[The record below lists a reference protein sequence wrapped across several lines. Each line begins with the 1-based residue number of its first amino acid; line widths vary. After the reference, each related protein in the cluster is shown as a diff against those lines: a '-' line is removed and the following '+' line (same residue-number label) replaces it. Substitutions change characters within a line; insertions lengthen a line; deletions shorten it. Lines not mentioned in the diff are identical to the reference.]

1 MLNDRKKK
9 ILKRAVMLIIIMLFF
24 IIIGFSMLK
33 YEVEGEKNM
42 PFQLTKISI
51 ISTANGIPNTET
63 LDRWNF
69 NLVQNNDIYF
79 NFEKNEN
86 YKEQESINKISIE
99 NIKVLQN
106 PLKGTTYFYRPS
118 QQAVDWYENIEE
130 ARVTDKV
137 EYQGNETSNVKE
149 LQVSNQGGIVGIRF
163 AIEDLGTY
171 VSEEEQITH
180 DGLLLKSIGLKQEEL
195 KSKIAFDLV
204 LELNSGIR
212 YKAYIEQEL
221 PLDSV
226 LGEGISKKEITDL
239 NYVAFKRF

>member
-1 MLNDRKKK
+1 MLNDQKKK
-9 ILKRAVMLIIIMLFF
+9 ILKRTMMIVLIILFF
-24 IIIGFSMLK
+24 IMIGFIMLK

-86 YKEQESINKISIE
+86 YKEQESIKKISIE
-99 NIKVLQN
+99 NIRVIQN
-106 PLKGTTYFYRPS
+106 PQKGTTYFYRPS
-118 QQAVDWYENIEE
+118 KEAVDWYENTEE
-130 ARVTDKV
+130 DRITGKI
-137 EYQGNETSNVKE
+137 EYQGSETSNVKE

-163 AIEDLGTY
+163 AIEDLGAY

-180 DGLLLKSIGLKQEEL
+180 DGLLLKSIGLTQEEL
-195 KSKIAFDLV
+195 QSKIAFDLV

-221 PLDSV
+221 PLSCV
-226 LGEGISKKEITDL
+226 LEDGISKQEITDL
-239 NYVAFKRF
+239 SYVAFKRF

>member
-86 YKEQESINKISIE
+86 YKEQESIKKISIE
-99 NIKVLQN
+99 
-106 PLKGTTYFYRPS
+106 
-118 QQAVDWYENIEE
+118 
-130 ARVTDKV
+130 
-137 EYQGNETSNVKE
+137 
-149 LQVSNQGGIVGIRF
+149 
-163 AIEDLGTY
+163 
-171 VSEEEQITH
+171 
-180 DGLLLKSIGLKQEEL
+180 
-195 KSKIAFDLV
+195 
-204 LELNSGIR
+204 
-212 YKAYIEQEL
+212 
-221 PLDSV
+221 
-226 LGEGISKKEITDL
+226 
-239 NYVAFKRF
+239 

>member
-33 YEVEGEKNM
+33 YEVEGERNM

-86 YKEQESINKISIE
+86 YKEQESIKKISIE
-99 NIKVLQN
+99 NIKVLQS
-106 PLKGTTYFYRPS
+106 PLKGTTHFYRPS

-226 LGEGISKKEITDL
+226 LEEGISKKEITDL